1 MHWFYDVMDVHLILL
16 DMTKYTACS
25 NVVVYVHL
33 ILLDGQNYQQEVPRR
48 TSSATD
54 RGSLKVLA
62 PVDIS
67 SEPSPKPN
75 FSWTV
80 IRDAQIPLSRHWPM
94 TGRHRSC
101 AGPAIHRF
109 SVGPVSKRPM
119 SPSLPTVFPGASPYC
134 SRSYFSR
141 ASFVF
146 HATWKQMCKSA
157 LRLVCNHWVF
167 IHTSLGNGQ
176 C

>member
-1 MHWFYDVMDVHLILL
+1 M
-16 DMTKYTACS
+16 
-25 NVVVYVHL
+25 YVHL
-33 ILLDGQNYQQEVPRR
+33 ILLDGQNYQREVPRR
-48 TSSATD
+48 TSSAAD
-54 RGSLKVLA
+54 RGSLKQLA

-67 SEPSPKPN
+67 SESSPKPN

-101 AGPAIHRF
+101 AGPAIHRL
-109 SVGPVSKRPM
+109 SVSPVSKRPI
-119 SPSLPTVFPGASPYC
+119 SPSLPAVFPGASPYC

-141 ASFVF
+141 ASFAF
-146 HATWKQMCKSA
+146 HATWKQMCRSA
-157 LRLVCNHWVF
+157 LHLVCNLWVF
-167 IHTSLGNGQ
+167 VHTSLGNGQ